1 MILPNDPFSDEKKC
15 IQANDPI
22 RGRLEDK
29 MGQVTSANRELMEA
43 EFDNVL
49 KGCMGQAT

>member
-1 MILPNDPFSDEKKC
+1 MIIPKDPFSDEKKC

-29 MGQVTSANRELMEA
+29 MG
-43 EFDNVL
+43 
-49 KGCMGQAT
+49 